1 MKRKQLPKP
10 QYYVVMDQNGLVFS
24 GLQYGE
30 PKWDA
35 NWNNAKPLELSSTQ
49 YLLRGNKHELIKQE
63 EIL

>member
-1 MKRKQLPKP
+1 
-10 QYYVVMDQNGLVFS
+10 
-24 GLQYGE
+24 LQYGE